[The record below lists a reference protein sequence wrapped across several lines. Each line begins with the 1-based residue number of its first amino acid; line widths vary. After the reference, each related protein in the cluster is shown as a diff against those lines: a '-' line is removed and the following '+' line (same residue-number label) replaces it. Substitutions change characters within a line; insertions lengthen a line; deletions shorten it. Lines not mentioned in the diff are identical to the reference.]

1 MYFPEETEDSAPGY
15 TFPKDAQKQMTR
27 LLKERDL
34 EGLNALL
41 DEIYQKNLVEA
52 DLPAAEIRQM
62 ADELY
67 WTIRKALRN
76 AYDLSMTHV
85 RMEPIRDAA
94 TIDEIF
100 AYYRQV
106 FAASLQEAETARRR
120 RKGRKSLEE
129 EICEYIGEHLYDPE
143 LSLNGIADQ
152 FGVSTK
158 MIGLITRKRY
168 GQTFLNYVR
177 DRQIHHAAELLRETD
192 LSLEEIAAQSG
203 FTNILTFRRNFKAVM
218 GVNPSE
224 YRGWRTRESSKTE
237 IPAHHD
243 EPFAEKY
250 KNRNQKRQAR
260 FDACLFCRFR
270 IFFRRREKQK
280 RNEKG
285 PQERREYHDR
295 SGERKGQPGKKTW
308 AADHPGSPADA
319 DVPAG
324 VSVLYHFLL
333 SAHGGAGDGL

>member
-34 EGLNALL
+34 DGLNALL

-106 FAASLQEAETARRR
+106 FAASLSEAETVEEEEGE
-120 RKGRKSLEE
+120 KNLEE
-129 EICEYIGEHLYDPE
+129 EICQYIGEHLSYMDM
-143 LSLNGIADQ
+143 
-152 FGVSTK
+152 K
-158 MIGLITRKRY
+158 
-168 GQTFLNYVR
+168 
-177 DRQIHHAAELLRETD
+177 LR
-192 LSLEEIAAQSG
+192 
-203 FTNILTFRRNFKAVM
+203 
-218 GVNPSE
+218 
-224 YRGWRTRESSKTE
+224 
-237 IPAHHD
+237 
-243 EPFAEKY
+243 
-250 KNRNQKRQAR
+250 
-260 FDACLFCRFR
+260 
-270 IFFRRREKQK
+270 
-280 RNEKG
+280 
-285 PQERREYHDR
+285 
-295 SGERKGQPGKKTW
+295 
-308 AADHPGSPADA
+308 
-319 DVPAG
+319 
-324 VSVLYHFLL
+324 
-333 SAHGGAGDGL
+333 